1 MTIDFST
8 TTSQQLS
15 WSSCFHSTF
24 FCFYVSVYLP
34 VNIKYWYFSSTYYS
48 LTCGK

>member
-1 MTIDFST
+1 
-8 TTSQQLS
+8 
-15 WSSCFHSTF
+15 
-24 FCFYVSVYLP
+24 VYLP